1 MATVEERIAKAKE
14 AAAAE
19 LAKLEAEK
27 ERLEKVAA
35 IDKKLSVCR
44 MEKSLKQDEIDLLKA
59 ERDAL
64 VPHRPRA
71 KKEAGE

>member
-27 ERLEKVAA
+27 ERLEKVAEFDQVLLGLREKKA
-35 IDKKLSVCR
+35 DLQAQIDEVKK
-44 MEKSLKQDEIDLLKA
+44 